1 MKLLRNYIIGLSV
14 VALVAVGLAFLSV
27 KGYLTRADE
36 LVLFPQDP
44 MTVNQSEMG
53 DKDLAKLFEGVR
65 ARATPL
71 EIPPQIPETAYTV
84 PLQTRTAGGVLK
96 GAYSLHVVRMI
107 DRNALLCDLQTGR
120 YSKLSV
126 MDFEKLLSH
135 SAFANAARNLCIFPN
150 LTLESDRWDEAVTL
164 HPSAGDMKIFTADGT
179 VDSVVQEGFETPVV
193 LTLTTDQAE
202 QKPSFQT
209 DLKPNSWSLT
219 LESEDGSEVTLER
232 VEQSALIFPTEPG
245 KYTYTLTAHWN
256 LSTDRD
262 WYGDLNYVLEIHL
275 TESEPE
281 TESES
286 VVPGDP
292 EGETVG
298 P

>member
-27 KGYLTRADE
+27 KGYLTKADE
-36 LVLFPQDP
+36 AVIFPEDP
-44 MTVNQSEMG
+44 MTVNQSETG
-53 DKDLAKLFEGVR
+53 YRDLAALFEAVR
-65 ARATPL
+65 GRATPL

-84 PLQTRTAGGVLK
+84 TLQTRTAGGVLK

-107 DRNALLCDLQTGR
+107 DRNAVLCDLQTGR

-135 SAFANAARNLCIFPN
+135 PAFGDVARNLCIFPN

-164 HPSAGDMKIFTADGT
+164 LPLAEDVKIFTADGT
-179 VDSVVQEGFETPVV
+179 VHSVAREVADTPVV
-193 LTLTTDQAE
+193 LTLTADQAA

-219 LESEDGSEVTLER
+219 LESEDGSTVTLDR
-232 VEQSALIFPTEPG
+232 VEQSALVFPTQAG
-245 KYTYTLTAHWN
+245 VYTYTLTATWN

-275 TESEPE
+275 TESESE
-281 TESES
+281 TETETD
-286 VVPGDP
+286 VPSDL
-292 EGETVG
+292 EEETVT

>member
-27 KGYLTRADE
+27 KGYLTKADE
-36 LVLFPQDP
+36 AVIFPEDP
-44 MTVNQSEMG
+44 MTVNQSETG
-53 DKDLAKLFEGVR
+53 YRDLAALFEAVR
-65 ARATPL
+65 GRATPL

-84 PLQTRTAGGVLK
+84 TLQTRTAGGVLA

-135 SAFANAARNLCIFPN
+135 PAFGDVALQLCNFPN

-164 HPSAGDMKIFTADGT
+164 HPLAEDVKIFTADGT
-179 VDSVVQEGFETPVV
+179 VHSVAQEIADTPVV
-193 LTLTTDQAE
+193 LTLTTDQAA

-219 LESEDGSEVTLER
+219 LESEDGSTVTLDR
-232 VEQSALIFPTEPG
+232 VEQSALVFPTQAG
-245 KYTYTLTAHWN
+245 VYTYTLTATWN

-281 TESES
+281 TETETDVPSDSE
-286 VVPGDP
+286 
-292 EGETVG
+292 EETVT